1 MHYTWN
7 YLPVPSSLATGDP
20 GTYTYTVRIKGHKS
34 IPIKKSWLSKTCFV
48 FSSIFVLSPKMT
60 PSWRWND
67 SSFACSPI
75 LIKYTSLFQ
84 SIKAGLASRSKLCVQ
99 CEYWN
104 GATQKSIK
112 EAIRTVGIESLRGWN
127 PNRALDNDS
136 PCHRRALSAWTWI
149 RCCWSTLIGL
159 ELLMWEWINRINHQ
173 SFLEWDYISPSCL
186 QGTNL
191 PPCPFVS
198 EKKAGEGRMG
208 TWNREEH
215 FQQETRRK
223 GFTNRLIKLKLTTS
237 NQLDQTSRS
246 KEKRSTP
253 NLEVHQ

>member
-127 PNRALDNDS
+127 PNRALDNAGHWFPLPQTCIECLDLNS
-136 PCHRRALSAWTWI
+136 VLLVHSHRAWVVDVRMNQSNQSSILPWMRLYKPFLSSRDEFT
-149 RCCWSTLIGL
+149 
-159 ELLMWEWINRINHQ
+159 
-173 SFLEWDYISPSCL
+173 P
-186 QGTNL
+186 L
-191 PPCPFVS
+191 PFCQ
-198 EKKAGEGRMG
+198 
-208 TWNREEH
+208 REEGW
-215 FQQETRRK
+215 RRK
-223 GFTNRLIKLKLTTS
+223 DGNMEPRRTLPTRNKKERFHKQTNKTKTNNIKPAWS
-237 NQLDQTSRS
+237 NIQI
-246 KEKRSTP
+246 KRETIYT
-253 NLEVHQ
+253 